1 LKLKPADTGHALHAL
16 FAAQGGVHAA
26 FSDKV
31 ADYVASRPDYPA
43 ALFDALAAHCGLQ
56 TGARI
61 ADVGS
66 GTGLLSLGLLQRGWQ
81 VVGVE
86 PNGEMRAAAE
96 KILDGHAAHRCV
108 DGSAEAMPLAAASVD
123 LVTAAQAF
131 HWFQVD
137 AARSECLRVLKPG
150 GQVALIWNDRRA
162 DDPLHE
168 ALDEVFAAFGGAK
181 RAALLPH
188 EERADVPRFFG
199 GAPLRERRW
208 PHEHRLSAAGLV
220 CLVFSRSYMPARD
233 SAQGFEAARLVQRV
247 FDRLAQGDSIAV
259 RYTTVAM
266 IGRPAPGPA
275 TSESAA
281 P

>member
-1 LKLKPADTGHALHAL
+1 MPADTGHALHAL

-26 FSDKV
+26 FSGKV

-86 PNGEMRAAAE
+86 PNAAMRAAAQE
-96 KILDGHAAHRCV
+96 ILSEHVSHRCV
-108 DGSAEAMPLAAASVD
+108 DGSAEAIPLTDASVE

-131 HWFQVD
+131 HWFEVD
-137 AARSECLRVLKPG
+137 AARNECLRVLKPD

-162 DDPLHE
+162 DDVLHV

-199 GAPLRERRW
+199 GAPVREWRW
-208 PHEHRLSAAGLV
+208 PHEHRLGAAGLAS
-220 CLVFSRSYMPARD
+220 LVFSRSYMPARE
-233 SAQGFEAARLVQRV
+233 SVQGREAARLVQHL
-247 FDRLAQGDSIAV
+247 FERLAQGDSIAV

-266 IGRPAPGPA
+266 IGRPVASPA
-275 TSESAA
+275 TR
-281 P
+281 